1 MGLLVIIEQASSFL
15 TEYSTGMTLR
25 LSMVL
30 RHALRGADKFTGLFH
45 GFSKFLVGHVP
56 VYPDASQTKRAL
68 IRYVALSR

>member
-1 MGLLVIIEQASSFL
+1 MGVVMMEQASSFL

-30 RHALRGADKFTGLFH
+30 RHALGGADLLTGLFH

-56 VYPDASQTKRAL
+56 VS
-68 IRYVALSR
+68 SG